1 MLVRIRAFEATQFV
15 FPKQEVSSERPSMKR
30 SATSVFASLL
40 FLFITS
46 ATCFAQ
52 FSASVQGTVL
62 DSNGAA
68 IPNASVSLTNTA
80 TGVKQTVTSNA
91 AGVYRFPSLAPG
103 NYSVS
108 TTVQGFSPAKVSV
121 VLATDQTLEVPL
133 TLTVASVASSVT
145 VTTQAPLLDTSDS
158 RLEQTL
164 DTTALTNLPL
174 PGRNPTNVITLA
186 PGVTGLGGQASP
198 GTANSTNFAPENWV
212 DASANGRGANGN
224 QYVVDGMDV
233 TSSIRPGVLNLTPN
247 ADTVQ
252 EVSVQTNTYT
262 VDYGRASSIQTV
274 MTTKSG
280 TSEFHGLASDYYT
293 YQGLTAR
300 GEFGV
305 PQPTPLNPYHVSNL
319 SFALGGPVIPHKQF
333 FFFVGYEP
341 YLSLASN
348 GSSLVSY
355 EAPEFLSFA
364 QSAQPNSPEVQ
375 LMAKYK
381 PSGAT
386 TQGVSATAG
395 QLWSNVLPPP
405 QQSQCASGVGNL
417 PASYD
422 NIPCSTP
429 VFDVGHFNSSS
440 FYNAKQ
446 YNIRLDKYFTKD
458 RIYGNFYR
466 NTVSNGGPA
475 IRPAFQTTSA
485 YYVFSLQANETHTF
499 SPTMLNE
506 AIWGYNR
513 IEGNS
518 PHTGL
523 FSVPVVNVNQLGT
536 GWGDGFADGDYIQHS
551 YHWRDVLTKLVGTH
565 SFKTGFEGWR
575 GDDIALFAGA
585 FDQPNFYF
593 QSMIDLINNNPYSE
607 SGLSYNP
614 VTGQPAARNY
624 GYKETTFGL
633 FAEDTWKANR
643 KLTVNYGIRYDNF
656 GNPYVA
662 LKGTVLANLHL
673 APAANMADR
682 IAGAVMKQQSN
693 VFNHDINWVFS
704 PRVGVAYAP
713 FNDNKWVIHG
723 GFGVF
728 HDYVTLGNAENDLGS
743 NPPGPVVPTFYNN
756 GSTAAPIFGYGTQ
769 NTYPFGFQHPAFQ
782 GQPLDAKGGIPG
794 SQISVSGNDLNLSAP
809 ITLNWSAALE
819 RQLSSNMVASVAY
832 TGTHSDNLLVVG
844 GNTGATSYTV
854 DLNLRPGDLVQH
866 PVFDS
871 NGVWTGSGSQTRLN
885 SSFGSVGYEF
895 NGARQNYYAVIAAI
909 KGRFGRRGF
918 LTASYTHSA
927 SKDDSANYPE
937 GYVGGGGTNY
947 NINQWYSPSTW
958 DVPNRLSLGWS
969 YDIPGS
975 NNGQGFLG
983 RVSSGFTLAGVT
995 VLQSGTP
1002 FFVANFNP
1010 LSLVDT
1016 AGVTVTSSNYQSELN
1031 AGHFAFAPNSGNYA
1045 EDGDNFNVPNVLSY
1059 HQKHDRKSYEYT
1071 GVVDSGVVTHSQF
1084 AQPAFSPTGTEG
1096 NEKLG
1101 MFRNPGYA
1109 DTDFTVKKATLI
1121 TERVNF
1127 ELRLDI
1133 FNLFNRVNL
1142 TGVDSNYGDT
1152 SANFGTTSSNLPPRN
1167 MQVAA
1172 RITF

>member
-1 MLVRIRAFEATQFV
+1 
-15 FPKQEVSSERPSMKR
+15 MKR
-30 SATSVFASLL
+30 VTRFVLRSLF
-40 FLFITS
+40 FLFVTTAS
-46 ATCFAQ
+46 CFAQ

-62 DSNGAA
+62 DSKGSVM
-68 IPNASVSLTNTA
+68 PNAAVFLTNTD
-80 TGVKQTVTSNA
+80 TGVRETAATNA
-91 AGVYRFPSLAPG
+91 AGVYRFSSLAPG
-103 NYSVS
+103 NYTVAI
-108 TTVQGFSPAKVSV
+108 TVQGFSPAKVSFN
-121 VLATDQTLEVPL
+121 LATAQTREVSL
-133 TLTVASVASSVT
+133 TLALAAVSSTVT
-145 VTTQAPLLDTSDS
+145 VTTEAPLLDTSES

-164 DTTALTNLPL
+164 DTTALTDLPL
-174 PGRNPTNVITLA
+174 PGRNPTNVITVA

-212 DASANGRGANGN
+212 NASANGRGANGN

-233 TSSIRPGVLNLTPN
+233 TSSIRPGVINLTPN

-252 EVSVQTNTYT
+252 EISVQTNTYT

-280 TSEFHGLASDYYT
+280 TNEFHGLASDYYT

-319 SFALGGPVIPHKQF
+319 SFALGGPVLPHKQF

-348 GSSLVSY
+348 GSALVGY
-355 EAPEFLSFA
+355 EAPEFLAFA
-364 QSAQPNSPEVQ
+364 QNAQPNSPEVQ
-375 LMAKYK
+375 LMAKY
-381 PSGAT
+381 PPTGAT
-386 TQGVSATAG
+386 TQGTSATAG
-395 QLWSNVLPPP
+395 QLWSNVLPAA
-405 QQSQCASGVGNL
+405 QQSQCESGVGNL
-417 PASYD
+417 PPSYD
-422 NIPCSTP
+422 NIPCGTP

-440 FYNAKQ
+440 YYNAKQ
-446 YNIRLDKYFTKD
+446 YNIRLDKYFSKD
-458 RIYGNFYR
+458 RIYGSFYR
-466 NTVSNGGPA
+466 STISNGGPA
-475 IRPAFQTTSA
+475 IRPAFKTTSA

-499 SPTMLNE
+499 SPSMLNE

-518 PHTGL
+518 PNTGL
-523 FSVPVVNVNQLGT
+523 FTVPIVNVNQLST

-551 YHWRDVLTKLVGTH
+551 YHWRDVLTKVVGAH
-565 SFKTGFEGWR
+565 SFKAGFEAWR

-607 SGLSYNP
+607 SGLAYNP
-614 VTGQPAARNY
+614 VSGQPLARNY

-633 FAEDTWKANR
+633 FGEDTWKVNR
-643 KLTVNYGIRYDNF
+643 KLTFNYGVRYDND

-673 APAANMADR
+673 AQGSNMAER
-682 IAGAVMKQQSN
+682 ISGAVMKQQSN
-693 VFNHDINWVFS
+693 VFSHDINWIFS
-704 PRVGVAYAP
+704 PRVGVAFDP
-713 FNDNKWVIHG
+713 FNDHKWAIRG

-769 NTYPFGFQHPAFQ
+769 NTYPFGFQFPAFQ

-809 ITLNWSAALE
+809 FTLNWSAAVE
-819 RQLSSNMVASVAY
+819 RQLSSNMVASFAY
-832 TGTHSDNLLVVG
+832 AGTHSDNLLIVG
-844 GNTGATSYTV
+844 GNTGDTSYTV
-854 DLNLRPGDLVQH
+854 DMNLLPGDLVQH
-866 PVFDS
+866 PVFNS
-871 NGVWTGSGSQTRLN
+871 SGVWTGSGTQTRLN
-885 SSFGSVGYEF
+885 TSFGSMGYEL
-895 NGARQNYYAVIAAI
+895 NGARQNYYALIAAV
-909 KGRFGRRGF
+909 KGRFGQHGF

-947 NINQWYSPSTW
+947 NVDQWYSPSTW
-958 DVPNRLSLGWS
+958 DVPNRLSVGWS
-969 YDIPGS
+969 YDIPGMI
-975 NNGQGFLG
+975 GRGGF
-983 RVSSGFTLAGVT
+983 VSRLTSGFTLAGIT

-1002 FFVANFNP
+1002 FFVSNNNQLA
-1010 LSLVDT
+1010 LVDT
-1016 AGVTVTSSNYQSELN
+1016 AGVAVTASNYQSELD

-1045 EDGDNFNVPNVLSY
+1045 ADGDNFNIPDAMSY
-1059 HQKHDRKSYEYT
+1059 HQKHDRKSYQYT
-1071 GVVDSGVVTHSQF
+1071 GVVDSGVITHAQF
-1084 AQPAFSPTGTEG
+1084 AQPAFKATGTEG
-1096 NEKLG
+1096 NERLG

-1109 DTDFTVKKATLI
+1109 DSDFTVKKMTVIA
-1121 TERVNF
+1121 ERINF
-1127 ELRLDI
+1127 ELRLDV
-1133 FNLFNRVNL
+1133 FNIFNRVNL
-1142 TGVDSNYGDT
+1142 NSANMGTNYGDT
-1152 SANFGTTSSNLPPRN
+1152 SANFGTTNSNFPPRN

-1172 RITF
+1172 RFTF